1 MLGVVRLAQRESF
14 THQIVFIDNENYL
27 MYHFNMNEN
36 LWKSRWSK
44 DQVKSMLLEQF
55 DSFLKRE
62 TGIPRDRLTEV
73 EQAGSLPH
81 AVIISGLR
89 RVGKS
94 TLLAQMAN
102 KLGKDAF
109 YYLNFEDDRFLGF
122 QAEDANDLYQSLVE
136 LFGERK
142 VFVID
147 EIQNISGWE
156 HFVRRFMDTGF
167 KFYITGSN
175 ASLLSRELGTRLTGR
190 YVPIELFPFSF
201 REFLKFRG
209 QPAPDL
215 GRMTTA
221 KKGRLKSAL
230 DEYLQ
235 MGGIP
240 DALKYPELPLLRTLY
255 DDVLYRDI
263 ATRYRVEAVTALKEL
278 AFFLISNP
286 ANLVS
291 FNKLKDQFHL
301 GSVNTIKSY
310 IDHMANSWLV
320 FTMNLYDFS
329 VKRQQ
334 IAPKKIYC
342 IDSGLSNAVGFGFS
356 PNTGKLLE
364 NLVFLTLRQQ
374 TKEVYY
380 YTTPGGFEVDFFL
393 PEKQQLVQVTQTL
406 ENPTTRERELRAL
419 AEAVQSTKVKSAMI
433 LSNSNEDGV
442 EVNGI
447 PVEVRSTAEWLLSQ

>member
-1 MLGVVRLAQRESF
+1 
-14 THQIVFIDNENYL
+14 
-27 MYHFNMNEN
+27 
-36 LWKSRWSK
+36 
-44 DQVKSMLLEQF
+44 MLLEQF
-55 DSFLKRE
+55 EAFWKRD
-62 TGIPRDRLTEV
+62 TGIPRDRLSDV
-73 EQAGSLPH
+73 EQAANLPH
-81 AVIISGLR
+81 AVIVSGLR

-94 TLLAQMAN
+94 TLLAQMAHR
-102 KLGKDAF
+102 LGKDAF

-142 VFVID
+142 IIAVD
-147 EIQNISGWE
+147 EVQNIDGWE
-156 HFVRRFMDTGF
+156 HFIRRFMEMGF

-190 YVPIELFPFSF
+190 YVPIELYPFSF
-201 REFLKFRG
+201 REFLQFRG
-209 QPAPDL
+209 QPAPDPQ
-215 GRMTTA
+215 RMTTA
-221 KKGRLKSAL
+221 DKGMLKSAL
-230 DEYLQ
+230 DTYLQ
-235 MGGIP
+235 LGGIP

-263 ATRYRVEAVTALKEL
+263 ATRYRLDAVSSLREL

-310 IDHMANSWLV
+310 IEYMENSWLV
-320 FTMNLYDFS
+320 FTLNLYAFS

-342 IDSGLSNAVGFGFS
+342 IDSGLTNAVGFGFS

-364 NLVFLTLRQQ
+364 NLVFLTLRKKA
-374 TKEVYY
+374 KEIYY
-380 YTTPGGFEVDFFL
+380 YTTPGGYEIDFYL
-393 PEKQQLVQVTQTL
+393 PETQQLVQVTQSL
-406 ENPTTRERELRAL
+406 EIPTTRERELRAL
-419 AEAVQSTKVKSAMI
+419 AEAVPSIKVKRALI
-433 LSNSNEDGV
+433 LSDSNENRFEVGGV
-442 EVNGI
+442 
-447 PVEVRSTAEWLLSQ
+447 PVEVRSTAEWLLEQ